1 MFKQL
6 LKKTNLVDTLIRTEQ
21 SVSALPE
28 LSPVEKV
35 QLEQEL
41 AISHLYHS
49 SNIEGTKL
57 NTERLEKAINA

>member
-1 MFKQL
+1 MFKHL
-6 LKKTNLVDTLIRTEQ
+6 LKKKDLVDTLIRTEQ
-21 SVSALPE
+21 SVNALPE
-28 LSPVEKV
+28 LSAVDKV